1 MCEIILDLMKMTL
14 WLKVFSTA
22 EYNSNTIIYN
32 LCILFTHTAHT
43 NTITITGIIR
53 KSIITYNSNH
63 GNDSIGN
70 V

>member
-1 MCEIILDLMKMTL
+1 MCEIILDLMKMTV

-43 NTITITGIIR
+43 NTITITLR
-53 KSIITYNSNH
+53 YNKKINH
-63 GNDSIGN
+63 YL
-70 V
+70 